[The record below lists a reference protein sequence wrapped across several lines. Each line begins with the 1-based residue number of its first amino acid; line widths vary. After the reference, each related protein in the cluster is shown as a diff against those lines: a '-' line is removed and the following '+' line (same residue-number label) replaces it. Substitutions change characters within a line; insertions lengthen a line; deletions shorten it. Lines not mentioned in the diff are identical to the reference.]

1 MIDSTGRIF
10 KPEKPNGIK
19 MEKFV
24 FDVFQFSKNFV
35 VWEVLR
41 EDEFSPLKNADNSGD
56 KDTPT
61 TARLALYSLHQRQV
75 LAAGGTFIDEEGIR
89 LPLIPSVVSPV
100 VGQPEIVIGETNN
113 NEVQKTCSR
122 RKEPLVCE
130 ISPLVSYFGEGLES
144 LVKGKKF
151 CPPLL
156 LCSPSESNKNFN

>member
-1 MIDSTGRIF
+1 MLQT
-10 KPEKPNGIK
+10 
-19 MEKFV
+19 
-24 FDVFQFSKNFV
+24 
-35 VWEVLR
+35 
-41 EDEFSPLKNADNSGD
+41 
-56 KDTPT
+56 
-61 TARLALYSLHQRQV
+61 
-75 LAAGGTFIDEEGIR
+75 
-89 LPLIPSVVSPV
+89 SVVSPV